1 MSSRSF
7 KVGVEVEGTFLTPV
21 RLAERPRDAYTGTFY
36 LFKCRCGNKKVIRKN
51 NVKSTYHGTKSCG
64 CLQKINQENFGRTHK
79 TNRKGLTPWN
89 KGMKG
94 MDPLVKGHPNL
105 SWKKVKV
112 KLTYPNGKIA
122 WVKVSDEAIGSQ
134 SKFYERPTRQKR
146 QS

>member
-51 NVKSTYHGTKSCG
+51 NVKSTYHGT
-64 CLQKINQENFGRTHK
+64 
-79 TNRKGLTPWN
+79 NRKGLTPWN

-105 SWKKVKV
+105 SWKKGKV